1 MVVIDAEKAA
11 LQHACLCDTHEK
23 EFVETP
29 GILRLLLLLL
39 LLFSPPL
46 LLFPLPPELAC
57 RAVTWRML
65 VWRGGVLGW
74 DWCVCVF
81 VCAHAHR
88 TRATFHLSP
97 DLASKILG

>member
-39 LLFSPPL
+39 LLFSPPFFF
-46 LLFPLPPELAC
+46 FPYPQNSPVELSH
-57 RAVTWRML
+57 
-65 VWRGGVLGW
+65 GG
-74 DWCVCVF
+74 C
-81 VCAHAHR
+81 
-88 TRATFHLSP
+88 LSGV
-97 DLASKILG
+97 AGY